1 MDKKQ
6 QAIELLKKETTDLAN
21 VYKKDGGFVLSGTY
35 EQEEIGPGDYFIARK
50 PKNPLEG
57 LPWIDAMNKFDGVI
71 QKCASIGEDGRI
83 LSENTFMDAWWYDP
97 SWCEK
102 VSPGDVMK
110 TKMGSLFIFKEMKNG
125 RLFDYAF
132 YNPSIHFCNPFAY
145 FVINDISFCAQG
157 LRHAT
162 SEEAQELFDALA
174 KEGKRWN
181 AEKMCIE
188 DMPKFYTRPKK
199 DFILSG
205 ISKISPIEIDEAV
218 LFVSALSDREKRG
231 IEDNPKDKT
240 IPKSTPATDEEVLRS
255 WGCSDEEIRRMEKI
269 EDKTKELTES
279 LANEG
284 IEALNELNKLLAE
297 FNETLPEL
305 KAGIMRDMSYS
316 LGKRDAL
323 KQVIKLCKKL
333 LNE

>member
-35 EQEEIGPGDYFIARK
+35 KTGQEDIKAGDYFIARK

-71 QKCASIGEDGRI
+71 QKCASSGEDGRI
-83 LSENTFMDAWWYDP
+83 LSENTFMDMWWYDP

-110 TKMGSLFIFKEMKNG
+110 TRSGSVFIFKEVKDGNVVN
-125 RLFDYAF
+125 YA
-132 YNPSIHFCNPFAY
+132 YLSILGGL
-145 FVINDISFCAQG
+145 VINDNKIPGMTCS
-157 LRHAT
+157 HST
-162 SEEAQELFDALA
+162 SEEANTLFDALA
-174 KEGKRWN
+174 ECGKRWN

-205 ISKISPIEIDEAV
+205 ISKMSPIEIDEAV

-231 IEDNPKDKT
+231 IEDNTKDKT

-279 LANEG
+279 LANAW
-284 IEALNELNKLLAE
+284 IDALNDLNKLLIE

>member
-6 QAIELLKKETTDLAN
+6 EAIELLKKETTDLAN

-35 EQEEIGPGDYFIARK
+35 EQEEINPGDYFIARK

-71 QKCASIGEDGRI
+71 QKCAYFGEDGRI
-83 LSENTFMDAWWYDP
+83 LSENTFMDTWWYDP

-110 TKMGSLFIFKEMKNG
+110 TARGGIFIFKEVKGG
-125 RLFDYAF
+125 RVFDYAYLNSF
-132 YNPSIHFCNPFAY
+132 GY
-145 FVINDISFCAQG
+145 VIITDDEISSMTYS
-157 LRHAT
+157 HAT
-162 SEEAQELFDALA
+162 PKEAKPLFDALA
-174 KEGKRWN
+174 KGGKRWN

-205 ISKISPIEIDEAV
+205 ISKMSPIEIDEAV

-269 EDKTKELTES
+269 EDKHKE
-279 LANEG
+279 
-284 IEALNELNKLLAE
+284 
-297 FNETLPEL
+297 
-305 KAGIMRDMSYS
+305 
-316 LGKRDAL
+316 
-323 KQVIKLCKKL
+323 
-333 LNE
+333 

>member
-6 QAIELLKKETTDLAN
+6 EAIELLKKETTDLAN

-35 EQEEIGPGDYFIARK
+35 EQEEINPGDYFIARK

-71 QKCASIGEDGRI
+71 QKCAYFGEDGRI
-83 LSENTFMDAWWYDP
+83 LSENTFMDTWWYDP

-110 TKMGSLFIFKEMKNG
+110 TARGGIFIFKEVKGG
-125 RLFDYAF
+125 RVFDYAYLNSF
-132 YNPSIHFCNPFAY
+132 GY
-145 FVINDISFCAQG
+145 VIITDDEISSMTYS
-157 LRHAT
+157 HAT
-162 SEEAQELFDALA
+162 PKEAKPLFDALA
-174 KEGKRWN
+174 KGGKRWN

-205 ISKISPIEIDEAV
+205 ISKMSPIEIDEAV

-269 EDKTKELTES
+269 EDKHKELTES
-279 LANEG
+279 LANDG
-284 IEALNELNKLLAE
+284 IEELNELNKLLAE
-297 FNETLPEL
+297 FNEILPEL
-305 KAGIMRDMSYS
+305 RTGIMRDISYS
-316 LGKRDAL
+316 SGKRDAL
-323 KQVIKLCKKL
+323 KQVIKLCKNL